1 MNSTGNTQVCSQCGW
16 RISPKD
22 IFCGSCAYQ
31 LASMTVTPD
40 PDKDLGGAPWTIFSG
55 IPITLKVKNEG
66 VNPIEIQELKAQGF
80 EITQRHGNIELPY
93 RLNANE
99 NVELRC
105 SHNAPEGSIGQL
117 ELLSSLSP
125 IKPVDFF
132 IRCEKAPEISLV
144 SADGDEFKH
153 DTDEY
158 QPCAIDPVD
167 RRISLTL
174 RHDSPLRLQAVPDL
188 SEGEDYFVI
197 SGLPPDQAFPDQ
209 RSPEHPL
216 KFSLTQRQ
224 DFEETC
230 PAVINFSF
238 DSLGEII
245 FKLSLHQVERPKLDW
260 EFSREFR
267 NDQALVS
274 GGKKKINFT
283 ATVKHLSGPPL
294 RITRIESNGTWL
306 SVKNQITEQDSVII
320 HDSSFPLD
328 LILNQDT
335 LPIVKQETP
344 VKATLYIHGSTISEG
359 EGEGK
364 IFHESISLPVQTR
377 PPQPLKFPIAVDFGT
392 TNSCVAYIDPEDQNR
407 KKSLKIDLGEDIS
420 EIGPSE
426 IPTVFSIFG
435 NQKTR

>member
-16 RISPKD
+16 RIYPKE

-80 EITQRHGNIELPY
+80 EITQRPGNIELPY

-117 ELLSSLSP
+117 ELISSLSP

-144 SADGDEFKH
+144 SADGHEFEH
-153 DTDEY
+153 DTDGY
-158 QPCAIDPVD
+158 QPCAIDPD
-167 RRISLTL
+167 EGRISLTL

-216 KFSLTQRQ
+216 NL
-224 DFEETC
+224 
-230 PAVINFSF
+230 A
-238 DSLGEII
+238 SLGDRIL
-245 FKLSLHQVERPKLDW
+245 KRLALLS
-260 EFSREFR
+260 
-267 NDQALVS
+267 
-274 GGKKKINFT
+274 
-283 ATVKHLSGPPL
+283 
-294 RITRIESNGTWL
+294 
-306 SVKNQITEQDSVII
+306 
-320 HDSSFPLD
+320 
-328 LILNQDT
+328 
-335 LPIVKQETP
+335 
-344 VKATLYIHGSTISEG
+344 
-359 EGEGK
+359 
-364 IFHESISLPVQTR
+364 
-377 PPQPLKFPIAVDFGT
+377 
-392 TNSCVAYIDPEDQNR
+392 
-407 KKSLKIDLGEDIS
+407 
-420 EIGPSE
+420 
-426 IPTVFSIFG
+426 
-435 NQKTR
+435 